1 MITEDEENTLAESEL
16 KRLNLERR
24 LYVDSVISELECAVR
39 DGDADSWTQEDLSRF
54 RTEQC
59 DLIREANARGWQ

>member
-1 MITEDEENTLAESEL
+1 MRTEHEANTLAESEL

-24 LYVDSVISELECAVR
+24 LYVDSVLYELECQMR
-39 DGDADSWTQEDLSRF
+39 DGDTDSWTREDLSRF
-54 RTEQC
+54 QSEQC